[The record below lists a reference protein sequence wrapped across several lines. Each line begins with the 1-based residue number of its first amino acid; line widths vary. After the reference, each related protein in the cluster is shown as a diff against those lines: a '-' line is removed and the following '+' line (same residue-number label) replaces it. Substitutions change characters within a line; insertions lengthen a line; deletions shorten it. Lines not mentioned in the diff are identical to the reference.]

1 MVSKW
6 MERFGLDR
14 MGQTDKQTEII
25 DIEARFSC
33 KMVIQTVESVYHS
46 NELIGKQNM
55 QLIRYLS
62 R

>member
-1 MVSKW
+1 